1 MLLINKIK
9 KQLLPERLKIN
20 KRLNKKQQSYL
31 LSAVFAVMLIVH
43 LLMSDLVIAG
53 KTFAEPQEVKEKV
66 EIYIPRVQVEIIE
79 PESIEKPLK
88 LYGRTAPNRVASI
101 KSQIETLVDALPI
114 KEGQHLKAGQVLIQL
129 DQQAIEQQL
138 NSAKTQVKYLTLES
152 EAAQRL
158 IKKGHLSK
166 VQAEAASANLAHAKT
181 DLKSFEIWEDNLK
194 ITAPFDGVLNRV
206 YVELG
211 DYVQKGTQLA
221 EVVDLDPLV
230 ININIPETSIH
241 TVKKGQK
248 ARVKL
253 LEGSEVGGEIRYIAS
268 VSNQGTN
275 MFLAEVVIPNADGKI
290 SAGIS
295 VSVDLLTEKILG
307 SQVSPA
313 YLTLNDEGQSGIYVV
328 EGDKAIFKPVDM
340 LASTPEKLWVTSL
353 GENAQ
358 VIISGHQSV
367 IDGSPVKV
375 IDAVD
380 NKVIDIKE

>member
-1 MLLINKIK
+1 
-9 KQLLPERLKIN
+9 
-20 KRLNKKQQSYL
+20 
-31 LSAVFAVMLIVH
+31 
-43 LLMSDLVIAG
+43 
-53 KTFAEPQEVKEKV
+53 
-66 EIYIPRVQVEIIE
+66 
-79 PESIEKPLK
+79 
-88 LYGRTAPNRVASI
+88 
-101 KSQIETLVDALPI
+101 
-114 KEGQHLKAGQVLIQL
+114 
-129 DQQAIEQQL
+129 
-138 NSAKTQVKYLTLES
+138 
-152 EAAQRL
+152 
-158 IKKGHLSK
+158 
-166 VQAEAASANLAHAKT
+166 
-181 DLKSFEIWEDNLK
+181 
-194 ITAPFDGVLNRV
+194 
-206 YVELG
+206 
-211 DYVQKGTQLA
+211 
-221 EVVDLDPLV
+221 
-230 ININIPETSIH
+230 
-241 TVKKGQK
+241 
-248 ARVKL
+248 
-253 LEGSEVGGEIRYIAS
+253 
-268 VSNQGTN
+268 

>member
-9 KQLLPERLKIN
+9 KQLLLD
-20 KRLNKKQQSYL
+20 RLNKKQQSYL
-31 LSAVFAVMLIVH
+31 LSAVLAVMLIVH

-53 KTFAEPQEVKEKV
+53 KTFAEPEAVIEQT

-101 KSQIETLVDALPI
+101 KSQIDTLVDALPV
-114 KEGQHLKAGQVLIQL
+114 KEGQQVKTNQVFIEL
-129 DQQAIEQQL
+129 DEQAIEQQL
-138 NSAKTQVKYLTLES
+138 DSAKTRVNYLSLEA
-152 EAAQRL
+152 EAAERL
-158 IKKGHLSK
+158 AKKGHISK
-166 VQAEAASANLAHAKT
+166 VRTENARADLALARS
-181 DLKSFEIWEDNLK
+181 DLKAFEIWEDNLE
-194 ITAPFDGVLNRV
+194 IAAPFDGVLNRI

-248 ARVKL
+248 ARIKL
-253 LEGSEVGGEIRYIAS
+253 LDGTEVGGEVRYIS
-268 VSNQGTN
+268 TVSNAGTN
-275 MFLAEVVIPNADGKI
+275 MFLAEVVTPNPDGKI

-295 VSVDLLTEKILG
+295 VSVDLLTEKLLG
-307 SQVSPA
+307 SPVSPA

-328 EGDKAIFKPVDM
+328 EDDKAIFKPVDM

-353 GENAQ
+353 GEQAR

-367 IDGSPVKV
+367 IDQSPVKV

-380 NKVIDIKE
+380 NQVIDIKE